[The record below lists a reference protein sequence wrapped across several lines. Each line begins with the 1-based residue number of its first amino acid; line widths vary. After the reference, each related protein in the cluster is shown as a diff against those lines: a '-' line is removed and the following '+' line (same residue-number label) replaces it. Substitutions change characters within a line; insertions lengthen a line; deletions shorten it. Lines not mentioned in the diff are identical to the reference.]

1 MHSVLVLVLI
11 SVLQLCLR
19 FPAVAGDCYD
29 DPLDN
34 NRSYDNCGT
43 CYETLANALINTGD
57 NKYYLGKTFFP
68 HDGVLPVQV
77 TVTYKPIN
85 GTEEGDINCT
95 TDNVDTTWYWIKGEF
110 YAYQPLDVFSYRSL
124 FFNHPR
130 GRQRSIDL
138 NLPYQCLCDSDN
150 FEEFFEYLTQRVS

>member
-1 MHSVLVLVLI
+1 MHSVLVLI
-11 SVLQLCLR
+11 SVLQLCIR

-43 CYETLANALINTGD
+43 CYQTLASALINTAD

-68 HDGVLPVQV
+68 HNAVMPVQV
-77 TVTYKPIN
+77 TVTYKPVN
-85 GTEEGDINCT
+85 VTKEKRDIKCQ
-95 TDNVDTTWYWIKGEF
+95 TDGGDTTWYWIQGEF
-110 YAYQPLDVFSYRSL
+110 FAYQPLDVFTYRSL
-124 FFNHPR
+124 FFSHPR
-130 GRQRSIDL
+130 GRQSSIDL
-138 NLPYQCLCDSDN
+138 YLPYQCLCDSGN